1 MNFFLQ
7 LHGLVIDG
15 EWEDKMVWM
24 YLDINKFSVKQF
36 YAILEPRVVV
46 SFPAWV
52 VWNSWALFKVNFFA
66 WEVSWAKILTLNWL

>member
-46 SFPAWV
+46 SFPTWV
-52 VWNSWALFKVNFFA
+52 VWNS
-66 WEVSWAKILTLNWL
+66 